1 MMILQN
7 QPRQKSRPPSKPIK
21 AEHGGVHLSAQLQDK
36 YKEEDSSPA
45 YPEHEREILLK
56 ST

>member
-45 YPEHEREILLK
+45 YPEHE
-56 ST
+56 